1 MIYKNLFKKIP
12 KNAKKLAI
20 YGAGTCGI
28 AIENAIKENL
38 KDVSV
43 EFFLDLKKN
52 QDEKINVPIY
62 HPEKLPNLKDSIDLI
77 IISVWSDVFFVIA
90 LLNYYNIPYLIIPR
104 ELEFKIRN
112 LPYKEKYEKA
122 KNIFSDKK
130 SKKLYELLWQAK
142 INNDFK
148 NVQKYVLKNHNI
160 KAGLQGRNYNKQ
172 YHEYINKDSIR
183 IMFDCGFFN
192 GVNAL
197 NFIKNFPNLEKE
209 YAFEPFY
216 SEFRSDLLDFAIQ
229 NSNKV
234 QIVPYAVWDKKENL
248 SFCLSGPASRA
259 ESLAVVKS
267 SQIMNVETIALDEAK
282 NMLNVQK
289 VDFIKM
295 DIEGSEVKALEGAKS
310 HIINDHPKLLISVY
324 HNHDDLWK
332 IPKMIEE
339 MCSGYKFY
347 LRYYGN
353 NIFPTETVLIAI
365 YENNEDLI

>member
-12 KNAKKLAI
+12 KNAKKIAI

-28 AIENAIKENL
+28 AIENVIKENL

-62 HPEKLPNLKDSIDLI
+62 HPEKLPNLKDDIDLI
-77 IISVWSDVFFVIA
+77 IISVWSDVFFVVA

-130 SKKLYELLWQAK
+130 SKKLYGLLWQAK

-295 DIEGSEVKALEGAKS
+295 DIEGSELNALKGAKNL
-310 HIINDHPKLLISVY
+310 ILNDRPQMAISIYHSSADFVNIPLYLYDLLDNYS
-324 HNHDDLWK
+324 
-332 IPKMIEE
+332 
-339 MCSGYKFY
+339 FY
-347 LRYYGN
+347 LGHYSIN
-353 NIFPTETVLIAI
+353 HNETII
-365 YENNEDLI
+365 YCIPNELNK